1 MLTESGFRVKS
12 QSPKISTKF
21 NVENE
26 LLPKKGHLN
35 FFPPQSSTA
44 PGLPNMFV
52 GELFDKG
59 FLGNLPPKGGT
70 IRQISIGHNSGP
82 ELDIDKRS
90 TAFFTVRRFLAVD
103 VKICRQVALQVGDL
117 EKVPRPQNFQTPISQ
132 NRIDNFSRNFAW
144 GYGVSS

>member
-1 MLTESGFRVKS
+1 MY
-12 QSPKISTKF
+12 
-21 NVENE
+21 
-26 LLPKKGHLN
+26 PKKGHLN
-35 FFPPQSSTA
+35 FFPPQPSTA
-44 PGLPNMFV
+44 PDLPNMFV
-52 GELFDKG
+52 GELFDEG

-103 VKICRQVALQVGDL
+103 VKICRQGALQVGDL

-132 NRIDNFSRNFAW
+132 NRIDNFSRNFA
-144 GYGVSS
+144 